1 MFKNVLV
8 LFIAIAFVL
17 SCGAPGPKD
26 TIDKFF
32 SLAKE
37 KKLGDVQKLIYQE
50 DYQIYTQVKAKL
62 DELKEL
68 DPGQAKTESDK
79 YDIYGKMLKSTK
91 YKIAEEPKEKDSE
104 STVKIILYQN
114 DSEETIDLKLIKK
127 ENNWFIRLDSDG
139 TMKDGISQLDRII
152 TNLKEQKEATTANDS
167 TSKSDTELKD
177 TEDSAKNKDNVDKNV
192 DKKDSKS
199 KTKIKK
205 GKTAKKKAVKAKKK
219 KT

>member
-1 MFKNVLV
+1 M
-8 LFIAIAFVL
+8 L

-37 KKLGDVQKLIYQE
+37 KKLSEAQKLIYQE
-50 DYQIYTQVKAKL
+50 DYQMYTQVKTKL

-79 YDIYGKMLKSTK
+79 YDIYGKMVKSTK
-91 YKIAEEPKEKDSE
+91 YKISEDPKEKDSE
-104 STVKIILYQN
+104 ATAKVTVYQN
-114 DSEETIDLKLIKK
+114 DSEESIDLKLIKK
-127 ENNWFIRLDSDG
+127 ENNWFIRIDPDG
-139 TMKDGISQLDRII
+139 TMKDGIGQLDRII
-152 TNLKEQKEATTANDS
+152 TNLKEQKETTANDS
-167 TSKSDTELKD
+167 TSKSSDTEVKD
-177 TEDSAKNKDNVDKNV
+177 NEDSAKNKDSVDKNV
-192 DKKDSKS
+192 DKKDTKS

-205 GKTAKKKAVKAKKK
+205 GKTAKKKAVKTKKK